1 MATRSINEN
10 LKLNKNNW
18 NGVKLAIEEK
28 GVSTLNKTTT
38 EYPDLIR
45 SISGGSAVLQEV
57 NITPSTSE
65 QIIEPS
71 EGVDGFN
78 KINVSAV
85 ENVRSEIIKKGEV
98 ILGVIGNYSGEGATY
113 QSKEVDPTTSEQNIS
128 ADVGYDALSNVK
140 VKAVTATIDSN
151 IIASNIKKDVEI
163 LGVTGTYEEIF
174 STEEKIVNASKEE
187 DVVVTPTSGKDG
199 LSKVT
204 VNKVNATIDNNI
216 TAENIKKN
224 VTILGVTGTLE
235 EGGNFKG
242 WIKEGELLATSPVT
256 TQCRSLVVNDEGI
269 FIVGNK
275 YLYKYDE
282 VTDTYTLVNES
293 NLFRPLNSDAQ
304 ANVINFASG
313 NKNRIYGVYKDSNDG
328 NKGLI
333 WSYDDLH
340 GLVGNENLQIIQ
352 GYMSDAVCNDNSMYM
367 YDINNKYLR
376 RYDIIANDH
385 TTVEQVMQSNLD
397 NTNYRPLEIF
407 NGDVYTFDKTK
418 LYRFNLSNNTFE
430 EVGDIPDFT
439 SEVDKVSY
447 ASILAFDNK
456 LYILGGKEPYDTYVR
471 VYDGTTINSLGSKIP
486 SCISSRVKYYNGD
499 VYMLGSGTNYTLLYK
514 IYTSGKVLNI
524 KPSNENVTYKD
535 DIGFNIVN
543 VKAVKSVGH
552 CTPKHKDAAPEKNY
566 RRVTTFNNVDNR
578 RAIYFKDQVHVF
590 LDKKH
595 WIFDEET
602 ESLINEETV
611 AALDGAMD
619 WNYMPVIDDAGEYMY
634 LMSYANWSG
643 FGYLV
648 RYDGTT
654 FERIGAQDKP
664 LGEILYKDGLIY
676 VNKGSNYYT
685 IDVTDGTKGA
695 DTSKDSSISWMYSFV
710 KDGKI
715 YNVATGAK
723 DVYEIDIATMTQSVV
738 MTLPYDSFKSTFYID
753 NKKEWIYTTLGP
765 LNNDHLIRFKITGEV
780 EEIGTGY
787 SIGTNYGGRFMC
799 TIVTDKKVWLLWY
812 FMEQMAVLSIG
823 KNVIAVPK
831 DATRL
836 YEGCTE
842 SDVKVTESGD
852 LAILEIPEDANYLV
866 YDDNNVYG
874 FNIVKDKVLTA
885 SGLKLNGVEQ
895 SGGLVNVSSYDYYI
909 MER

>member
-1 MATRSINEN
+1 MQSVVETIVQCSEELQTQRNTINI
-10 LKLNKNNW
+10 LNNQVAIDNNDFS
-18 NGVKLAIEEK
+18 NIYDAIVAKGQTPTKSDRDTYAPAILAIDGGGSTPVLQDKTVSPSMEEQVVNADT
-28 GVSTLNKTTT
+28 GYDGLRNVTVEAVMLQNKTVRASQDAQYINADDGYDGLGTVT
-38 EYPDLIR
+38 I
-45 SISGGSAVLQEV
+45 
-57 NITPSTSE
+57 
-65 QIIEPS
+65 
-71 EGVDGFN
+71 EGVDHTVDSD
-78 KINVSAV
+78 I
-85 ENVRSEIIKKGEV
+85 RSENIKAGV
-98 ILGVIGNYSGEGATY
+98 DILGVIGNYSGEGATY

-140 VKAVTATIDSN
+140 VKAVTAAIDSN
-151 IIASNIKKDVEI
+151 IVASNIKKDVE
-163 LGVTGTYEEIF
+163 
-174 STEEKIVNASKEE
+174 
-187 DVVVTPTSGKDG
+187 
-199 LSKVT
+199 
-204 VNKVNATIDNNI
+204 
-216 TAENIKKN
+216 
-224 VTILGVTGTLE
+224 ILGVTGTLE

-823 KNVIAVPK
+823 KNVIAVPR

-866 YDDNNVYG
+866 YDDNNIYAYNVV
-874 FNIVKDKVLTA
+874 NDQILTA
-885 SGLKLNGVEQ
+885 EGLKLNGNNVH
-895 SGGLVNVSSYDYYI
+895 GGLVNVSSYDYYI